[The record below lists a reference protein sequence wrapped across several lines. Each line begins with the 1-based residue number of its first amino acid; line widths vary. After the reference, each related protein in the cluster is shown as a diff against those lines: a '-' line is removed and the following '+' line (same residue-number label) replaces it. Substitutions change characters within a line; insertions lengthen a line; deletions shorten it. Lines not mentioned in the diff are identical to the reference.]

1 MTKAPGPYNL
11 DVRTEREE
19 TMSIDDW
26 LKFLPTPYQ
35 EDFVAWLAARD
46 KRIGSQHFTAG
57 FRSGYEQGFSN
68 GQGSEIIY
76 EHYSR
81 L

>member
-1 MTKAPGPYNL
+1 
-11 DVRTEREE
+11 
-19 TMSIDDW
+19 MSIDDW

-57 FRSGYEQGFSN
+57 FRSGYEHGYHDGQQGNES
-68 GQGSEIIY
+68 IY
-76 EHYSR
+76 EHTR
-81 L
+81 RV